1 MEQNNQLEPL
11 KLSPELVTE
20 AKIRA
25 LFNTQLIKKGY
36 PKLLQG
42 LENLKF
48 SKDTLQPSYPELKA
62 SDTFLKDLEEVRKE
76 LSSPY
81 ADVPKLI
88 KKVFDEVTAPISTLS
103 VSKKADL
110 KAANELAAA
119 ELKKAQQENA
129 RVEGIKAAMG
139 NFINTVTREISLAE
153 TDTTIVAIQKKIG
166 AEKSRTGF
174 YAEFLEEFKQ
184 KCDALTAAINLRKE
198 SIRKYQDLAKA
209 KEQAIKDDDPVKAA
223 QINGEMEYVDAALT
237 DNTIRL
243 QEQAFEQASN
253 IETYVAEPMI
263 NVAKAKTR
271 RWLWKVDDMALL
283 YKKMPHLVTLE
294 PNRQAIDTIL
304 ATKRAD
310 GSLKGKE
317 EENMNGITFYLEKYY

>member
-11 KLSPELVTE
+11 KLSPELVSE

-42 LENLKF
+42 LENLSF
-48 SKDTLQPSYPELKA
+48 SKDSLQPSYPELKA
-62 SDTFLKDLEEVRKE
+62 VDTFLKDLEEIRLE
-76 LSSPY
+76 LSKPY
-81 ADVPKLI
+81 GDVPRLI

-129 RVEGIKAAMG
+129 RVENIKSAIG
-139 NFINTVTREISLAE
+139 NFINLITREISLAE
-153 TDTTIVAIQKKIG
+153 DDTTIVAIQKKIG

-174 YAEFLEEFKQ
+174 YAEFIGELRE
-184 KCDALTAAINLRKE
+184 KCDALTPAINTRKE
-198 SIRKYQDLAKA
+198 SIRKYQDLAKEQ
-209 KEQAIKDDDPVKAA
+209 EQAIKDNDPVKAA
-223 QINGEMEYVDAALT
+223 QIKGEMEYVDAALT

-243 QEQAFEQASN
+243 QEKAFEQAVS
-253 IETYVAEPMI
+253 IETYVAEPLI

-271 RWLWKVDDMALL
+271 RWLWRVDDINLL
-283 YKKMPHLVTLE
+283 YKKMPHLVKLVPDE
-294 PNRQAIDTIL
+294 EAINTIL
-304 ATKRAD
+304 KTKRAD
-310 GSLKGKE
+310 GSFKGKE
-317 EENMNGITFYLEKYY
+317 EEAMNGITFYLEKYY